1 MAKKGRGIRALKK
14 EYEGRSDEYNQ
25 LAKKATEE
33 YARSDP
39 EYSQEQVSEDVN
51 VTVSCLRELMDYAI
65 IEGLVSRKIAQGV
78 VRKSVYNQQKK
89 HPEAGGTSIRHHQDL
104 IRQREEKRAE
114 KFDSFDIDMIIYD
127 ILSDTKDVDE
137 VIEFY
142 KIESR
147 REYSLIIERA
157 IVENFTSDMETDLLI
172 ERSLNQSHT
181 YERVKCLRE
190 IIEKR
195 IAYKMAK
202 EEQKKAAE
210 TED

>member
-25 LAKKATEE
+25 LAKKATEM
-33 YARSDP
+33 YSRSDP
-39 EYSQEQVSEDVN
+39 EYSQEQVAENVN
-51 VTVSCLRELMDYAI
+51 VTVSCLRDLMDYAI
-65 IEGLVSRKIAQGV
+65 VESIVSRNIAEGV
-78 VRKSVYNQQKK
+78 VRKSVYNQKRK
-89 HPEAGGTSIRHHQDL
+89 HPDAGATSIKHHQDL
-104 IRQREEKRAE
+104 IKKREENRAE

-127 ILSDTKDVDE
+127 ILSDAKDVDE
-137 VIEFY
+137 VIAFY

-157 IVENFTSDMETDLLI
+157 IIENFTSDMETDLLI
-172 ERSLNQSHT
+172 QRSFIQSPT

-202 EEQKKAAE
+202 EEQKNAAE
-210 TED
+210 ES